1 MRDKR
6 RSLLGALG
14 ALVLAL
20 VAVFAAG
27 PAQAAQTQDR
37 DLNGISGVFTLPA
50 APEGVSARSA
60 AAVSP
65 GISPAAREVR
75 YLNSNDTLYC
85 TSGNLC
91 NAVWDPTRSQWKV
104 FFLYNCATYTVYNW
118 LGTGAYYNNQTGN
131 PTSYYYGQNW
141 GTLWT
146 STPDGGARHIV
157 NFDPVYYIKNC

>member
-1 MRDKR
+1 MHYQQ
-6 RSLLGALG
+6 RSLLSVLG

-27 PAQAAQTQDR
+27 PAQAAPSPDR
-37 DLNGISGVFTLPA
+37 DRNQVFTLPA

-65 GISPAAREVR
+65 GISPAANQVL
-75 YLNSNDTLYC
+75 YLNPGVSLNC
-85 TSGNLC
+85 TPGNLC

-104 FFLYNCATYTVYNW
+104 FFLYSCATYTVYNW

-131 PTSYYYGQNW
+131 PVSYYYGQNRNV
-141 GTLWT
+141 LWS

-157 NFDPVYYIKNC
+157 DFDPVYYVKNC